1 MEHIVNSIISYLN
14 SSKSVGAFQVKGEWG
29 SGKTYFFKEILPEKI
44 KNDVDRIQVMISLFG
59 MGSVK
64 EIPFRLLNAYINK
77 KSDLI
82 ESVSE
87 DMNRG
92 LDYLDMKYGA
102 DRKLFGINLHDEDEL
117 IYNIIPKE
125 EVYLCFDDVERFVT
139 RENVEEIMGTIN
151 NLVENMGYKVIVIS
165 NDHYQ
170 TKDNEAA
177 VVKSLFKEKV
187 IGRAVTF
194 KPAIHEIYNNVVGEF
209 GDEVFSA
216 FMKRVDVSA
225 LFFPEKRSKDYRKDF
240 ENIRNMKFA
249 ISNFYDVFC
258 HYRETIAESKIDK
271 SLKYYLA
278 FIIGVSIEYKKD
290 ILTDGDCHGIDIDT
304 EVYSFGLDDDEMSA
318 DIQELF
324 SDYEETKDEK
334 ERREKKE
341 TFDSIYRRRFYSVYA
356 KNIGQRKVFHE
367 ELFKKITMGSII
379 DYEKLESN
387 LEVKLFAH
395 ELTNTP
401 GNEVVTQSLDATIFN
416 YSDEDIKEKLQI
428 LLSSVEEGSLM
439 KCAAYVNA
447 FTFLDI
453 YHTVIGKTHE
463 ELLDIFKLGII
474 KYLNTHDIDRMEGAA
489 LEMVAQDIPSQT
501 KPFYAF
507 LQEELHKMW
516 KKKQTQG
523 IEEMI
528 SAFKTDIYRFC
539 GMFIENNSGVA
550 VHYNCEAVLQ
560 NIPEDIVAKRM
571 HSLTPKEVH
580 ELAVLVNQRYTMQDI
595 YSFHLQKEGA
605 FLAAMKR
612 GIELIEGGDTV
623 SKVETKVVLLSQVE
637 RALKNIESAS

>member
-1 MEHIVNSIISYLN
+1 MEHIVKSIIDYLK
-14 SSKSVGAFQVKGEWG
+14 SSKSVGAFHVKGEWG

-44 KNDVDRIQVMISLFG
+44 KKDVDRIQVMISLFG

-92 LDYLDMKYGA
+92 LDYLDMKYGV

-117 IYNIIPKE
+117 IYNIIPKD

-139 RENVEEIMGTIN
+139 RDNVEEIMGTIN

-187 IGRAVTF
+187 IGRSVTF
-194 KPAIHEIYNNVVGEF
+194 KPAIHEIYNSIVEELR
-209 GDEVFSA
+209 DEMFSNY
-216 FMKRVDVSA
+216 MKRVDVST
-225 LFFPEKRSKDYRKDF
+225 LFLPEKRNKDYRKDF
-240 ENIRNMKFA
+240 ENIRNIKFV
-249 ISNFYDVFC
+249 ISNFFDVFC
-258 HYRETIAESKIDK
+258 HYRDTIAESKIDK

-278 FIIGVSIEYKKD
+278 FMIGVSIEYKKD

-304 EVYSFGLDDDEMSA
+304 EVFSFSFDNDEMSA

-334 ERREKKE
+334 EKREKKE
-341 TFDSIYRRRFYSVYA
+341 KFDSIYRRRFYSVYA
-356 KNIGQRKVFHE
+356 RDIGQRKLFHE
-367 ELFKKITMGSII
+367 ELFNFITMGNPI

-387 LEVKLFAH
+387 IETKLFAQ
-395 ELTNTP
+395 EMTENP
-401 GNEVVTQSLDATIFN
+401 GNDVVAQSLDATIFN
-416 YSDEDIKEKLQI
+416 DSDEKIKEKMQT
-428 LLSSVEEGSLM
+428 LLSSVADGNLQ

-447 FTFLDI
+447 FSFLYI
-453 YHTVIGKTHE
+453 YKSVIGKTHD
-463 ELLDIFKLGII
+463 ELLEIFKSGIT
-474 KYLNTHDIDRMEGAA
+474 KYISIHEIDRMEGAA
-489 LEMVAQDIPSQT
+489 LEMVSQDLPSET
-501 KPFYAF
+501 KPFYEF
-507 LQEELHKMW
+507 IQEELHKMW
-516 KKKQTQG
+516 EKKQTQG
-523 IEEMI
+523 IEDMI

-539 GMFIENNSGVA
+539 GMFMENNSGVS
-550 VHYNCEAVLQ
+550 VHYKNEVVLQ
-560 NIPEDIVAKRM
+560 HIPKDIVAKRM
-571 HSLTPKEVH
+571 HTLTPKDVH
-580 ELAVLVNQRYTMQDI
+580 ELAIFVNRRYTLQDI
-595 YSFHLQKEGA
+595 HAFHLQREDE
-605 FLAAMKR
+605 FLVAMKR
-612 GIELIEGGDTV
+612 GIESIEGDDTV
-623 SKVETKVVLLSQVE
+623 SKVEAKVVLLNQVE
-637 RALKNIESAS
+637 KALKNIETAN